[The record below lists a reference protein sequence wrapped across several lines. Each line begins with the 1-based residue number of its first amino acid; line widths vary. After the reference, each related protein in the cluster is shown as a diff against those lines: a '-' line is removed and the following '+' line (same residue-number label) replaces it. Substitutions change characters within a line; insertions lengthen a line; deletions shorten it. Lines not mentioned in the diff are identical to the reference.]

1 MEFLLTAEETEFG
14 DEVRAFLQREL
25 SWFVGY
31 SELDADCD
39 LANLK
44 TRAVQDGDDFIITG
58 QKAFSSDAHMADY
71 GWVATRTDPESS
83 RNRSASRLRR
93 RRLSPS
99 RSGRTAR
106 CRP

>member
-1 MEFLLTAEETEFG
+1 MEFKLTAEETEFR

-31 SELDADCD
+31 SELDTGSE

-44 TRAVQDGDDFIITG
+44 TRAVQDGDKFIITG
-58 QKAFSSDAHMADY
+58 QKAFSSDAHMVDY
-71 GWVATRTDPESS
+71 GWVATRTGPESL
-83 RNRSASRLRR
+83 RNRGASRLWR
-93 RRLSPS
+93 RRLSPP
-99 RSGRTAR
+99 RSGRAAR